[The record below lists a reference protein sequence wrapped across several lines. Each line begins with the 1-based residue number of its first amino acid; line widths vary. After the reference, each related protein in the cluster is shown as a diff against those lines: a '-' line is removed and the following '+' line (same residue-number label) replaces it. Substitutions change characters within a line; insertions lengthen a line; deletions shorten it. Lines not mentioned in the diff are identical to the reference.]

1 MTHSGHSDRNPT
13 GFWQYPLLA
22 RSCPSETSVVW
33 SLSRWKWTLRGHR
46 QIVENDPLRTFRSE
60 PHRILAI
67 SPIGTKLPIRDLRSL
82 VAIEVE
88 VDSART
94 SSDRRK

>member
-1 MTHSGHSDRNPT
+1 MVRALWFVGQSERTYFSHCH
-13 GFWQYPLLA
+13 Y
-22 RSCPSETSVVW
+22 CP
-33 SLSRWKWTLRGHR
+33 
-46 QIVENDPLRTFRSE
+46 DE

-67 SPIGTKLPIRDLRSL
+67 SPVGTKLPIRDLRSL